1 MNGKTDSLVAPDF
14 AIFMLGL
21 EQKYHV
27 SLDDVLEAVSKFG
40 FSKSKIQ
47 GYFEVQLYLKNKGLQ
62 QENVN
67 AGMIHRW
74 FPA

>member
-1 MNGKTDSLVAPDF
+1 MKGQTDSPASDF

-21 EQKYHV
+21 EQKYNV
-27 SLDDVLEAVSKFG
+27 SLDEVLEAVSKFG
-40 FSKSKIQ
+40 FSRGKIQ
-47 GYFEVQLYLKNKGLQ
+47 GFFEVQSYLKNKGLV

-67 AGMIHRW
+67 AGMVHKW